1 MLPRVPLIAI
11 AAVAVLAC
19 SDSTGPSTLSLAQ
32 LAGTWDLSRLDM
44 LLASDTTVRQN
55 VMQEYGFHASLT
67 IERDGSTVLTA
78 TGGGEPPDTVLSTI
92 TIHGDTLVYGGFEVR
107 ARLQG
112 RTMTWLA
119 LETDLWDIDNDG
131 TPEDVLERDVW
142 QRR

>member
-1 MLPRVPLIAI
+1 MLPRVPLIAVG
-11 AAVAVLAC
+11 AAALLAC

-32 LAGTWDLSRLDM
+32 LAGTWDLSRADM
-44 LLASDTTVRQN
+44 LLVSDTTVSESL
-55 VMQEYGFHASLT
+55 MQQFGLTASLR
-67 IERDGSTVLTA
+67 IDPNGSTVLA
-78 TGGGEPPDTVLSTI
+78 ISMNGVGPDTVYSTI
-92 TIHGDTLVYGGFEVR
+92 AIHGDTLAYGDYQAT

-119 LETDLWDIDNDG
+119 LQPTLWDLDNDG